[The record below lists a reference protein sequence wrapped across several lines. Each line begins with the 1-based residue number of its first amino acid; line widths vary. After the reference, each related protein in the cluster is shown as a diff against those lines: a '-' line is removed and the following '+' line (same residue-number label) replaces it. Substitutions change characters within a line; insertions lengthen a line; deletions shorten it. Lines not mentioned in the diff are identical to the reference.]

1 MDFTVK
7 ELNDKYY
14 NGFEFKSNN
23 CTVILI
29 KSDNPNKYILDFF
42 VCDDR
47 ANGEGRQLL
56 LNSLKYLHNKDENIN
71 TIMLASVPHT
81 DKYKKLHLT
90 KAEAQKKLKNYYTR

>member
-29 KSDNPNKYILDFF
+29 KSDNSNKYILDFLY
-42 VCDDR
+42 V
-47 ANGEGRQLL
+47 
-56 LNSLKYLHNKDENIN
+56 
-71 TIMLASVPHT
+71 TIVPME
-81 DKYKKLHLT
+81 
-90 KAEAQKKLKNYYTR
+90 KADNYY